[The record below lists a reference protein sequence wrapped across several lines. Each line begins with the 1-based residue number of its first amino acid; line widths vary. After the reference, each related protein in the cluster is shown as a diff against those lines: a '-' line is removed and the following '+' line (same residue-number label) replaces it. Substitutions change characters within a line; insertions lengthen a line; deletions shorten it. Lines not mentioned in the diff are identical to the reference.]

1 MKDLISGNICVLLN
15 ERTVPISEMA
25 ERGSGS
31 YLKEYDYLNTKQIQ
45 REK

>member
-1 MKDLISGNICVLLN
+1 MLLN
-15 ERTVPISEMA
+15 ERTVPISETA
-25 ERGSGS
+25 ERGIGS

>member
-1 MKDLISGNICVLLN
+1 MLLN
-15 ERTVPISEMA
+15 ESTVPISEMA

-31 YLKEYDYLNTKQIQ
+31 YLKEYDNLNTKQIQ